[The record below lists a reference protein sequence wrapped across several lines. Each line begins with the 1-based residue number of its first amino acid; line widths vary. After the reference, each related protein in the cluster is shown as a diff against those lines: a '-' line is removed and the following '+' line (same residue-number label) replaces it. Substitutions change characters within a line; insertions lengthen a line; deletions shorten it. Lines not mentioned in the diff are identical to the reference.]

1 MENCVRMAFLDGYR
15 VKMKDERQ
23 TDEGQQ
29 HLGLT
34 IMRYTCFTRWQPC
47 GKRFD
52 NNNRGGRP
60 LNLKRPFTYMCKL
73 IIRLNRSP
81 HFPTPHR
88 MKINLNSHFSI
99 EFHVVYCVM
108 ISVYVCRCSRYLS
121 RALYLSLSLVLS
133 SFISFICRFLL
144 FNYIRHMAF
153 GVAQTLTRFTNT
165 KLANGVTATV
175 TNVYRFT
182 CRFKS
187 NAFSI
192 TATCNVITPKPH
204 IFTPSN
210 MLKCIEKLPL

>member
-1 MENCVRMAFLDGYR
+1 MAFLDGYR

-29 HLGLT
+29 HFGLT
-34 IMRYTCFTRWQPC
+34 IMRYACFTRWQPC

-99 EFHVVYCVM
+99 EFDVVYCVM

-121 RALYLSLSLVLS
+121 RALYLSLSLALS

-165 KLANGVTATV
+165 KLANGVYCHRHECLSLHLSLQV
-175 TNVYRFT
+175 ECIQYNG
-182 CRFKS
+182 
-187 NAFSI
+187 
-192 TATCNVITPKPH
+192 H
-204 IFTPSN
+204 
-210 MLKCIEKLPL
+210 LKCYYPKAAYLHLIKHAQMH